1 MKKFAIPVVITICV
15 IFSTTLLFY
24 LYYVNSP
31 VDTGTEKRKVNIEIA
46 RGSSFSAVADV
57 LEGSDLIKHKRLF
70 YLLAVLKGAPKQIR
84 AGEYELDSS
93 MTPGEILDKLLKGDI
108 KGYSIP
114 VPEGFTVRQVVSR
127 LSDRK
132 LVNEEKFIKL
142 AIDKE
147 FLSSLNIPGSS
158 VEGYLF
164 PDTYKFTRSMGE
176 KEIIRFM
183 VRRFRQKVT
192 PEMMQRAA
200 KLGFTL
206 EEILTLASIIEKEG
220 GVKEEKPSI
229 AAVFYNR
236 LKKGMKLQSDPTV
249 IYGIENFDGNLTRKH
264 LMKITRYNTYRI
276 KGLPPGPICNPGIDS
291 IIAALYPAPVNYL
304 FFVSK
309 NDGSHHFSDNFAS
322 HNKAVIKYQIKRKR

>member
-1 MKKFAIPVVITICV
+1 MKKFVIPVVITICV
-15 IFSTTLLFY
+15 MFSTTLLFY
-24 LYYVNSP
+24 LCYVNSP
-31 VDTGTEKRKVNIEIA
+31 VDTGTEKRKVDVKIA

-70 YLLAVLKGAPKQIR
+70 YFLAVLKGAPKQIR

-93 MTPGEILDKLLKGDI
+93 MTPGEMLDKLLKGDI

-114 VPEGFTVRQVVSR
+114 VPEGFNVCQIASR
-127 LSDRK
+127 LSRWK
-132 LVNEEKFIKL
+132 LVNKEKFTKL
-142 AIDKE
+142 AFDKE

-164 PDTYKFTRSMGE
+164 PDTYKLTRSMRE
-176 KEIIRFM
+176 KEIIKFM

-309 NDGSHHFSDNFAS
+309 NDGSHHFSNNLAS

>member
-15 IFSTTLLFY
+15 IFSTTLLFF

-31 VDTGTEKRKVNIEIA
+31 VDTGTEKRKINVEIA
-46 RGSSFSAVADV
+46 RGSSFYAVADV
-57 LEGSDLIKHKRLF
+57 LEGSDLIKKKKLF
-70 YLLAVLKGAPKQIR
+70 YFLAVLKSAPKQIR

-114 VPEGFTVRQVVSR
+114 VPEGFNVCQIASR
-127 LSDRK
+127 LSHWK
-132 LVNEEKFIKL
+132 LVNKEKFMKL
-142 AIDKE
+142 AFDKE

-164 PDTYKFTRSMGE
+164 PDTYKFTRSMRE

-200 KLGFTL
+200 KPGFTL
-206 EEILTLASIIEKEG
+206 DEILILASIIEKEG
-220 GVKEEKPSI
+220 GLKEEKPSI

-249 IYGIENFDGNLTRKH
+249 IYGIEDFDGNLTRKH
-264 LMKITRYNTYRI
+264 LMKVTTYNTYRI

-309 NDGSHHFSDNFAS
+309 NDGSHYFSDNLAS
-322 HNKAVIKYQIKRKR
+322 HNKAVIRYQIKRKR